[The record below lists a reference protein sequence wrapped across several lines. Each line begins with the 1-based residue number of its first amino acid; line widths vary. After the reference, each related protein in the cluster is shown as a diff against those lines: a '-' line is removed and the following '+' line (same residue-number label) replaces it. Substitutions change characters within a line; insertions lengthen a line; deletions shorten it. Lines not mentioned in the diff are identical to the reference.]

1 MSSSRASLIGLSSG
15 ADHDVH
21 AADLVDLV
29 VLDLGE
35 DQLLLHA
42 QGIVAAAVEGVSGDA
57 AEVADAGQG
66 HVEQAVQELPHLV
79 AAQGDLR
86 TDGHAPHGA

>member
-1 MSSSRASLIGLSSG
+1 MSGG

-21 AADLVDLV
+21 DADLVDLV
-29 VLDLGE
+29 ILDLGE
-35 DQLLLHA
+35 DQMLLDA

-66 HVEQAVQELPHLV
+66 HVEQAIPFSIRSRNGRPAHT
-79 AAQGDLR
+79 AIS
-86 TDGHAPHGA
+86 